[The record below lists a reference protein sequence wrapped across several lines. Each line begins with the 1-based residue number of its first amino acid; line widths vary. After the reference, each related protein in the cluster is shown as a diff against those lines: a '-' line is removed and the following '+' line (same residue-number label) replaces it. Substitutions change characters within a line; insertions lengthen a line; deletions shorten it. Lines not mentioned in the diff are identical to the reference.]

1 MTGPSE
7 SVDGLTQLKPGRVA
21 VAVTVGVRVVVGD
34 GDVVSDGVGDA
45 VPIVLGVAVVP
56 AM

>member
-7 SVDGLTQLKPGRVA
+7 SVAGLTQLKPGS
-21 VAVTVGVRVVVGD
+21 VGVSVVVGD
-34 GDVVSDGVGDA
+34 GVGKAFLVVVGVG
-45 VPIVLGVAVVP
+45 VEP

>member
-7 SVDGLTQLKPGRVA
+7 SVEGLTQLKPGRVS
-21 VAVTVGVRVVVGD
+21 VTVGVSVVVGD
-34 GDVVSDGVGDA
+34 GDAVSDGVEEA
-45 VPIVLGVAVVP
+45 LPIVVGAGVGVVP

>member
-7 SVDGLTQLKPGRVA
+7 SVDGLMQLKPGRVVVSV
-21 VAVTVGVRVVVGD
+21 VAGD
-34 GDVVSDGVGDA
+34 GDAVSDGVGDA
-45 VPIVLGVAVVP
+45 VPVVVGACVGVVP